1 MDRDIFDEMRRM
13 AEEMEQMFGSSS
25 SCPTCQRTGTSQE
38 KAAPGRR
45 EPIVEVQQTDTDVI
59 VTAELPGME
68 KGDIDLHVTPD
79 RVEIKA
85 EKKGSPALGSP
96 DIRTYQRPGYRKVVP
111 LPVPVKSEGSTTT
124 CKNGVLEVIL
134 PKRKEIS
141 EAEDLYI
148 R

>member
-25 SCPTCQRTGTSQE
+25 SCPTCQREGTSHTPQAG
-38 KAAPGRR
+38 KR
-45 EPIVEVQQTDTDVI
+45 EPIIEVQQTDTDVI

-68 KGDIDLHVTPD
+68 KDDIDLQVRSD

-85 EKKGSPALGSP
+85 EKKGSPNMRVHQP
-96 DIRTYQRPGYRKVVP
+96 PGYRKAVP
-111 LPVPVKSEGSTTT
+111 LPVPVKSEGSTAT
-124 CKNGVLEVIL
+124 CKNGVLEIIL
-134 PKRKEIS
+134 PKRKEMS
-141 EAEDLYI
+141 EPEDIYI